1 MKKVEFAVMNSSK
14 KKDADHSSFET
25 DLEKLETIVTTL
37 EAGKLPLNEA
47 LQQFES
53 GVALVRKCEKTLHDA
68 ERKIEILVRGMDGNM
83 EAQPFEEPQEEGA
96 IQSPPASPRKS
107 ASKRALPETTAPE
120 SGPGSVGDFPK
131 PPPEDGDGEDDNDN
145 ELF

>member
-53 GVALVRKCEKTLHDA
+53 GVALQ
-68 ERKIEILVRGMDGNM
+68 M
-83 EAQPFEEPQEEGA
+83 
-96 IQSPPASPRKS
+96 
-107 ASKRALPETTAPE
+107 
-120 SGPGSVGDFPK
+120 
-131 PPPEDGDGEDDNDN
+131 
-145 ELF
+145 